1 MQNIYSESKLISI
14 DAGREEQ
21 VCKSVQKECK
31 NLSVWGYKLLYG
43 NLKESV
49 RTIVLEQNYIC
60 KDHKNLFSQFYSK
73 KFSMPSPR
81 TCRMHF
87 FSDQIKNIHELLY
100 YSEQYSE
107 KYIGYSIIRQVSE
120 RCIGRTVINPYA
132 ITGGASRN
140 SYYLLTEF
148 AVHLHGAKF
157 KVQGFPYTSQDVD
170 VTVCAHSALWAICR
184 YLSERYT
191 LYSEV
196 HPFDLVKMTGTSL
209 GRTFPYRGMTY
220 ADYSQILSS
229 FGVYPVIVSV
239 KKHTHLT
246 AADPEELKKV
256 YTYIESGFPVLAS
269 FAGHVIALVGHTIDY
284 DRPYIEDSDGFID
297 SFSFL
302 KQFITIDDNFF
313 PYALLGYED
322 DPDNYAKVY
331 PAGGYSI
338 NSIVTAV
345 CPLPEKAFLPAE
357 KAKQK
362 AMKYFRHFINEL
374 KKYSGRPWVTRF
386 FITTN
391 KSFKRGKL
399 GNIRAGHDKL
409 DSFIL
414 NIELPHFVWVM
425 EISSLADYKKGVC
438 VAEIVLDSTASE
450 KDDAVLYM
458 RIGNTLYFNGKEK
471 NISGAH
477 KSFPQYTDNLKKE

>member
-1 MQNIYSESKLISI
+1 MNSTYSESKLISI
-14 DAGREEQ
+14 VPGNEE
-21 VCKSVQKECK
+21 VGWTHVKNECK
-31 NLSVWGYKLLYG
+31 NLSDWGYKLLYE
-43 NLKESV
+43 NLRHSV

-73 KFSMPSPR
+73 KFSVPSPL
-81 TCRMHF
+81 TCRLHF
-87 FSDQIKNIHELLY
+87 FSDQIENIHELLFF
-100 YSEQYSE
+100 SEQYSD
-107 KYIGYSIIRQVSE
+107 KYLGYSIIRQVSE
-120 RCIGRTVINPYA
+120 RCIGRTVITPQA
-132 ITGGASRN
+132 TN
-140 SYYLLTEF
+140 SGIGSNFYCMLTEF

-157 KVQGFPYTSQDVD
+157 KVPGFPYTSQDVD

-196 HPFDLVKMTGTSL
+196 YPFDLVKMTGTAR

-220 ADYSQILSS
+220 TDYSQILSS

-239 KKHTHLT
+239 KKHTSLPL
-246 AADPEELKKV
+246 ADPEELKKV
-256 YTYIESGFPVLAS
+256 YTYVESGFPVLAS
-269 FAGHVIALVGHTIDY
+269 FAGHVIALIGHTIDY
-284 DRPYIEDSDGFID
+284 NRPYTEDNDGFID
-297 SFSFL
+297 SFFFL

-313 PYALLGYED
+313 PYALLGYDD

-331 PAGGYSI
+331 PGGGYSI

-362 AMKYFRHFINEL
+362 AMKYFRNFINEL
-374 KKYSGRPWVTRF
+374 EKYCGKPWVTRF

-391 KSFKRGKL
+391 KSFKRRKL
-399 GNIRAGHDKL
+399 ENIKAGHDKL
-409 DSFIL
+409 NSFII
-414 NIELPHFVWVM
+414 NIDLPHFVWVM
-425 EISSLADYKKGVC
+425 EISSLTDYKKGVC
-438 VAEIVLDSTASE
+438 IAEIILDSTASE

-471 NISGAH
+471 NISDAS
-477 KSFPQYTDNLKKE
+477 KFFPQYTDNLKKE